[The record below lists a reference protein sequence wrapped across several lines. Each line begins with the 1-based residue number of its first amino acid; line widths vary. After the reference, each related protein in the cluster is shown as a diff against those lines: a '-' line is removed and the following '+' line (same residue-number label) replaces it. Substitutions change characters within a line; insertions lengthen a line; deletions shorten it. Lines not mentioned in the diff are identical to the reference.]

1 MKSRTDH
8 LVRVL
13 GLAFGLAA
21 VVGSVV
27 GQGILRS
34 PGIVAQSSG
43 SPAVLIGLWVAG
55 AALAILAALPYAEL
69 GAAIPQAGGPIA
81 FAERAFGRRMVVVT
95 AFTLV
100 LMNLSSIA
108 LLAYVTAEFL
118 VRLGVGAQLGP
129 GAIATILLA
138 LFFVS
143 NAIGT
148 RVSGAIQV
156 TLSSLKG
163 IVLIA
168 LVIALFSQPGAPPS
182 ETALPFPASAGWFG
196 FGAALLVIFSAYS
209 GWGDVVNYGEDI
221 ADPGRSIPRAL
232 FGGILG
238 VAALYLAVNLALLH
252 ALTPADLA
260 RSDFAA
266 ADAARGL
273 LGANGDWV
281 FTLFGV
287 FSVGAITNLGLMTS
301 SRVVFATAREGILPR
316 WFAQVSP
323 RGTPLRAL
331 GLTTVASMM
340 FLWSDA
346 YIALIATSVALAQG
360 VFVLVALSA
369 IKLRKSEPD
378 MPRPF
383 AMPFFPLTGY
393 LVLAFDLLLL
403 AVFVAQDPFYS
414 LLGLVLVAGLSAGY
428 LLLARLRKNAPM
440 AIIDIPPE
448 GGP

>member
-1 MKSRTDH
+1 MKPPTNH

-43 SPAVLIGLWVAG
+43 SPAVLIGLWCAG
-55 AALAILAALPYAEL
+55 AALAMLAALPYAEL
-69 GAAIPQAGGPIA
+69 GAAIPKAGGPIA

-95 AFTLV
+95 AFTLL
-100 LMNLSSIA
+100 LMNLSAVA
-108 LLAYVTAEFL
+108 LLAFVTAEFL
-118 VRLGVGAQLGP
+118 VRLGVGAELGP

-138 LFFVS
+138 LFFAS

-148 RVSGAIQV
+148 RLSGAIQV
-156 TLSSLKG
+156 TLTSLKG
-163 IVLIA
+163 VVLIA
-168 LVIALFSQPGAPPS
+168 LVIALFAQPGVPPS
-182 ETALPFPASAGWFG
+182 DAPLPVAGAGWFG

-221 ADPGRSIPRAL
+221 ANPGRSIPRAL

-252 ALTPADLA
+252 ALSPAELA

-273 LGANGDWV
+273 FGANGDRV

-301 SRVVFATAREGILPR
+301 SRVVFATAREGILPL
-316 WFAQVSP
+316 WFARVTL

-331 GLTTVASMM
+331 GLAAFASMA
-340 FLWSDA
+340 FLLSNA
-346 YIALIATSVALAQG
+346 YIALVATSVALAQG
-360 VFVLVALSA
+360 VFVLVALAA
-369 IKLRKSEPD
+369 ITLRKSEPD

-393 LVLAFDLLLL
+393 LVLGFDLLLL
-403 AVFVAQDPFYS
+403 AVFAAQDPFYS

-428 LLLARLRKNAPM
+428 LMLARTRENSPAEIAEL
-440 AIIDIPPE
+440 PP
-448 GGP
+448 GS

>member
-69 GAAIPQAGGPIA
+69 GSAIPQAGGPIA

-148 RVSGAIQV
+148 RVSGAI
-156 TLSSLKG
+156 
-163 IVLIA
+163 
-168 LVIALFSQPGAPPS
+168 
-182 ETALPFPASAGWFG
+182 
-196 FGAALLVIFSAYS
+196 
-209 GWGDVVNYGEDI
+209 
-221 ADPGRSIPRAL
+221 
-232 FGGILG
+232 
-238 VAALYLAVNLALLH
+238 
-252 ALTPADLA
+252 
-260 RSDFAA
+260 
-266 ADAARGL
+266 
-273 LGANGDWV
+273 
-281 FTLFGV
+281 
-287 FSVGAITNLGLMTS
+287 
-301 SRVVFATAREGILPR
+301 
-316 WFAQVSP
+316 
-323 RGTPLRAL
+323 
-331 GLTTVASMM
+331 
-340 FLWSDA
+340 
-346 YIALIATSVALAQG
+346 
-360 VFVLVALSA
+360 
-369 IKLRKSEPD
+369 
-378 MPRPF
+378 
-383 AMPFFPLTGY
+383 
-393 LVLAFDLLLL
+393 
-403 AVFVAQDPFYS
+403 
-414 LLGLVLVAGLSAGY
+414 
-428 LLLARLRKNAPM
+428 
-440 AIIDIPPE
+440 
-448 GGP
+448 

>member
-182 ETALPFPASAGWFG
+182 ETALPAASAGWFG

-346 YIALIATSVALAQG
+346 YIALIATSVALAQS

-448 GGP
+448 G

>member
-43 SPAVLIGLWVAG
+43 SPAVLLGLWAAG
-55 AALAILAALPYAEL
+55 AALAMLAALPYAEL

-81 FAERAFGRRMVVVT
+81 FAQRAFGRRMVVVT

-118 VRLGVGAQLGP
+118 VRLGVSAELGP
-129 GAIATILLA
+129 GAVATILLA

-156 TLSSLKG
+156 ALSSLKG

-168 LVIALFSQPGAPPS
+168 LVIALFAQPGAPPS
-182 ETALPFPASAGWFG
+182 GTALPAVSAGWFG

-221 ADPGRSIPRAL
+221 ANPGRSIPRAL

-238 VAALYLAVNLALLH
+238 VAALYLAVNLALLY
-252 ALTPADLA
+252 ALSPAELA

-273 LGANGDWV
+273 LGANGEWV
-281 FTLFGV
+281 FTMFGV
-287 FSVGAITNLGLMTS
+287 FSVGAITNLGLMS
-301 SRVVFATAREGILPR
+301 ASRVVFATAREGILPQ
-316 WFAQVSP
+316 WFARVSQ

-331 GLTTVASMM
+331 GLATVTSMT

-346 YIALIATSVALAQG
+346 YIALVATSVALAQG

-369 IKLRKSEPD
+369 ISLRKSEPD

-393 LVLAFDLLLL
+393 LVLGFDLLLL

-414 LLGLVLVAGLSAGY
+414 LVGLVLVAGLSGGY
-428 LLLARLRKNAPM
+428 LILARARENTPAT
-440 AIIDIPPE
+440 INDFPP
-448 GGP
+448 GG